1 MAVMGIEGTR
11 PARGTAMRTV
21 RLAFAMACAM
31 SLGGCAGLPIPVST
45 GSTGGGTG
53 TSGTTASAASVAA
66 DVVRFTNDARARNG
80 LPALAANQKLM
91 DAARIQ
97 AQQMAQ
103 YQQADHTISGA
114 TYPTLQSRLQAVG
127 YSYSSAA
134 ENVAWNQRDAQSVVN
149 GWMTSAAHR
158 ANILDPYLK
167 EIGAAMV
174 RSSKGEPYWIQVFGT
189 PR

>member
-1 MAVMGIEGTR
+1 
-11 PARGTAMRTV
+11 MRTV
-21 RLAFAMACAM
+21 HLALATMCA
-31 SLGGCAGLPIPVST
+31 LLVGGCAGVLIPVAT
-45 GSTGGGTG
+45 GRTGGGIG
-53 TSGTTASAASVAA
+53 TSGTTTSSASVAT
-66 DVVRFTNDARARNG
+66 DIVTYTNAARARNG

-91 DAARIQ
+91 DAAKIQ
-97 AQQMAQ
+97 AQQMAK
-103 YQQADHTISGA
+103 YQLADHTISGA

-134 ENVAWNQRDAQSVVN
+134 ENVAWNQRDAESVVN

>member
-1 MAVMGIEGTR
+1 MSSKRQEPKYKINRRLQVNLWGRPKSPLNRREYGPGQHGQRRKKPSDFGTQ
-11 PARGTAMRTV
+11 
-21 RLAFAMACAM
+21 
-31 SLGGCAGLPIPVST
+31 
-45 GSTGGGTG
+45 
-53 TSGTTASAASVAA
+53 
-66 DVVRFTNDARARNG
+66 
-80 LPALAANQKLM
+80 LAAKQKLM
-91 DAARIQ
+91 DAAKIQ
-97 AQQMAQ
+97 AQQMAK
-103 YQQADHTISGA
+103 YQLADHTISGA